1 MNQANVFFAAV
12 VLTLMAFA
20 PAAARAD
27 DWDDLD
33 VTMEVVTNSNE
44 LDAMISEMEGP
55 DDDGVKDEDWEDEV
69 DGDDSD

>member
-1 MNQANVFFAAV
+1 MKQASLFFAVV

-33 VTMEVVTNSNE
+33 VTMEVVTNANE
-44 LDAMISEMEGP
+44 LDAMISEMDGEEEEEEP
-55 DDDGVKDEDWEDEV
+55 SDSVDDI
-69 DGDDSD
+69 